1 MSSIVAMAGTSH
13 SPVLGMEP
21 EKMWALRAQNDADNP
36 ELRDVAGNIRSFD
49 DLAAEAGDRYRDEL
63 TMDVWN
69 AKFGEAMEC
78 IDRLRADLI
87 ALQPDLLLVIG
98 DDQEELFTARNQP
111 AMAIYYGDTIETHK
125 PIDYGE
131 PMLSEVQLNLGMDG
145 SSYPAHPQA
154 ALHIINELIARDF
167 DIATSSETETEGGF
181 GHAFA
186 WVVGKM
192 LSGITIPM
200 VPILINT
207 YYPPNQPTPARCYGL
222 GKALR
227 EAVDSMPGDLR
238 VAVIASGGLSH
249 FVVNDELDREIL
261 EAMRT
266 HNEDALQKLPV
277 EQLNSGTS
285 EVRNWIAAAGAGRHL
300 THRWSTYIPAW
311 RSLAGTGIGLAF
323 GLWS

>member
-1 MSSIVAMAGTSH
+1 MSAIVAVAGTSH

-21 EKMWALRAQNDADNP
+21 GKMWALRARNDAENP
-36 ELRDVAGNIRSFD
+36 DLRDNSGAVRSFD
-49 DLAAEAGDRYRDEL
+49 ELAAEAGERYRDEVNV
-63 TMDVWN
+63 DVWN
-69 AKFGEAMEC
+69 AKFQDALGC
-78 IDRLRADLI
+78 VNRLREDLI
-87 ALQPDLLLVIG
+87 ELKPDLLLVIG

-111 AMAIYYGDTIETHK
+111 AVAIYYGATIDTHK
-125 PIDYGE
+125 PIDYGD
-131 PMLSEVQLNLGMDG
+131 PMLSEVQLRLGMDG
-145 SSYPAHPQA
+145 SSYPAHPDA
-154 ALHIINELIARDF
+154 ALHLIRELVDRDF
-167 DIATSSETETEGGF
+167 DIATSAETETEGGF

-186 WVVGKM
+186 WVVGRM
-192 LSGITIPM
+192 LAGITIPM

-207 YYPPNQPTPARCYGL
+207 YYAPNQPTPARCYAL
-222 GKALR
+222 GKALA
-227 EAVDSMPGDLR
+227 EAVETMPGDLR
-238 VAVIASGGLSH
+238 VAVVASGGLSH

-277 EQLNSGTS
+277 EQLDSGTS

-300 THRWSTYIPAW
+300 THQWSTYIPAW